1 MKRKSST
8 ITIKGP
14 IPTDVLRSL
23 GLVKTADS
31 IDELRREKAAQH
43 GVQPT
48 DTAPTSGDDSNQ
60 QESSQVVGG

>member
-43 GVQPT
+43 GVQADVPPSAEPSSIERPAST
-48 DTAPTSGDDSNQ
+48 DVARG
-60 QESSQVVGG
+60 